1 MWQRRFWNA
10 FHYIS
15 HPVALRP
22 ANHPK
27 YFLLGFSA
35 ALAPK
40 FHPLCIT
47 YWLLAVGCWLLAAG
61 CWLLVAGWLLAAG
74 CRWQLAAGQESTG
87 EPR

>member
-47 YWLLAVGCWLLAAG
+47 YWLLARRA
-61 CWLLVAGWLLAAG
+61 
-74 CRWQLAAGQESTG
+74 QESQG
-87 EPR
+87 EPRRAQESPGKLRGAK